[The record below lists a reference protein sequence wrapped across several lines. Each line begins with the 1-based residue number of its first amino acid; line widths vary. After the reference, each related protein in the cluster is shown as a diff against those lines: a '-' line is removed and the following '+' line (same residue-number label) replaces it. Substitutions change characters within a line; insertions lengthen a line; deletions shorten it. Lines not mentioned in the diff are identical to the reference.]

1 MLDPAKPPGQQGFR
15 MPAEWAPHAS
25 TWLAWPHKE
34 ASWPGR
40 LERIPPVFAKMAA
53 LLAPGEHVDINIADA
68 AMKAAARDAIAA
80 IGAASALDAISFHRF
95 PTDDAWIRDHGPIFI
110 NRPGGGQAILDW
122 EYNAWGGKYPPYDLD
137 NQIPARI
144 AQLLGLPR
152 FQPGM
157 VLEGGSIDVDGE
169 GTLLTTEAC
178 LLNPNRNPSLSRA
191 EIESQLRAYLGIE
204 RILWLGDGIAGDDT
218 DGHVDDCARFAAP
231 GVAVAAVE
239 PDASD
244 ANYAPLAANFARLR
258 GFRDARGRRLELFTL
273 PMPPPLEFDGQRVPA
288 SYANFYIANRV
299 VLMPAFQCAR
309 DERAAR
315 VLEVLFPGRAIAPVE
330 ARDLVWGL
338 GACHC
343 LTQQQPAPE
352 KA

>member
-1 MLDPAKPPGQQGFR
+1 MFEANIPPGRQGYR
-15 MPAEWAPHAS
+15 MPAEWALHAA

-40 LERIPPVFAKMAA
+40 LERIPPVFARMAA
-53 LLAPGEHVDINIADA
+53 LLAPGERVEINVNDA
-68 AMKAAARDAIAA
+68 AMEAAAREALAGAGARAEA
-80 IGAASALDAISFHRF
+80 IGFHRF
-95 PTDDAWIRDHGPIFI
+95 PTDDAWIRDHGPIFV
-110 NRPGGGQAILDW
+110 NGPGGAQAILDW

-137 NQIPARI
+137 NQIPARV
-144 AQLLGLPR
+144 AALLGLAR

-178 LLNPNRNPSLSRA
+178 LLNPNRNPALGRGA
-191 EIESQLRAYLGIE
+191 IEARLRDAFGVE

-231 GVAVAAVE
+231 GVVVAAVE
-239 PDASD
+239 PDTSD
-244 ANYAPLAANFARLR
+244 ANHAPLADNLERLR

-273 PMPPPLEFDGQRVPA
+273 PMPPALEYEGQRVPA

-299 VLMPAFQCAR
+299 VLMPAFACAR
-309 DERAAR
+309 DEVAAR
-315 VLEVLFPGRAIAPVE
+315 ALERLFPGRSIAPVP

-343 LTQQQPAPE
+343 LTQQQPAV
-352 KA
+352 ARD

>member
-1 MLDPAKPPGQQGFR
+1 MLDPNTPPGRQGFR
-15 MPAEWAPHAS
+15 MPAEWAPHAA

-40 LERIPPVFAKMAA
+40 LDRIPPVFARMAA
-53 LLAPGEHVDINIADA
+53 LLASGERVEINVNDA
-68 AMKAAARDAIAA
+68 AMESAARAALAAAAA
-80 IGAASALDAISFHRF
+80 PLDRIRFHRF
-95 PTDDAWIRDHGPIFI
+95 PTDDAWVRDHGPIFV
-110 NRPGGGQAILDW
+110 NHADGAQAILDW
-122 EYNAWGGKYPPYDLD
+122 EYNAWGGKYPPYELD

-144 AQLLGLPR
+144 ASLLGLPR
-152 FQPGM
+152 FEPGM

-178 LLNPNRNPSLSRA
+178 LLNPNRNPSLSRVA
-191 EIESQLRAYLGIE
+191 IETRLRDTLGVE

-231 GVAVAAVE
+231 GIVVAAVE
-239 PDASD
+239 PDTAD
-244 ANYAPLAANFARLR
+244 ANHAPLRDNLQRLR
-258 GFRDARGRRLELFTL
+258 SLRDARGRRLELFTL
-273 PMPPPLEFDGQRVPA
+273 PMPPPLEYEGQRVPA
-288 SYANFYIANRV
+288 SYANFYIANGI

-309 DERAAR
+309 DEAAAR
-315 VLEVLFPGRAIAPVE
+315 VLESLFPGRAIAPVE

-343 LTQQQPAPE
+343 LTQQQPAPD
-352 KA
+352 KR